1 LLIGAVDNE
10 AARRELAKV
19 EGALWLDNGNHTQSG
34 QIILGN
40 VGDLEVMMRHID
52 GKDGIYTHL
61 PNAALLF
68 PQLLEP
74 EPMPESALENQDT
87 GLSCAELIAV
97 GEQGLFVND
106 LIASIAAQYL
116 WRILYRQPIHTFAS
130 FVDGETLSVRSL
142 SPCRDELLPY
152 LEKS

>member
-1 LLIGAVDNE
+1 
-10 AARRELAKV
+10 
-19 EGALWLDNGNHTQSG
+19 
-34 QIILGN
+34 
-40 VGDLEVMMRHID
+40 MMQHID

-74 EPMPESALENQDT
+74 EPIPESALESQGT

-152 LEKS
+152 LEVSTS